1 MSSLPFVASESSPRM
16 ETMDYS
22 VPPGVRLLEAVSEE
36 SETSSL
42 SSVSIRSISPNG
54 LAEAPGSVEEDR
66 EAAPTPPP
74 KGKKEASP
82 KEEDRAEPV
91 PSGERKSSW
100 RDWLGLK
107 AADDHQQDQMEEL
120 ADQNVPPSPAISDTP
135 STPGGAGPFPYAF
148 LQDPAPSREST
159 SSMFV
164 HQGGSSSTASLRP
177 RQRKKQ
183 YLLTVVPALNLAT
196 DSPRLKKRAASRC
209 AEQFSRG
216 F

>member
-1 MSSLPFVASESSPRM
+1 MD
-16 ETMDYS
+16 TMDYS
-22 VPPGVRLLEAVSEE
+22 VPSGVRLLEAVSEE
-36 SETSSL
+36 SETSSSA
-42 SSVSIRSISPNG
+42 SSIHSISLDSPPRTPNG
-54 LAEAPGSVEEDR
+54 VVVAAGSEDGER

-74 KGKKEASP
+74 KGEKEASS
-82 KEEDRAEPV
+82 KEEEHAEPV

-107 AADDHQQDQMEEL
+107 AADDHHQDQMEEL
-120 ADQNVPPSPAISDTP
+120 ADPNAPPSPAISDTP

-148 LQDPAPSREST
+148 LQDPAPSRDST

-164 HQGGSSSTASLRP
+164 HQGGSSSTASLRS
-177 RQRKKQ
+177 RQRKRH

-209 AEQFSRG
+209 AEQFAPALRG
-216 F
+216 AG